1 MSRQSAVAEIR
12 ALIVD
17 DEPLA
22 RRGIRQLLAPY
33 ADMVIVGECRDGREA
48 LRALATVKPDLVF
61 LDVQMPGLDGLGVIR
76 VHGAERM
83 PMTVF
88 VTAHD
93 DFAVQAFEAQAIDYL
108 VKPLSETRF
117 RAAITRVRERIRVND
132 AVALAARLSALLGS
146 EAARLGPEPGNRRS
160 LAGTSIAVPTESGE
174 LLIDADEID
183 WIEAEDYQAGIHAGR
198 RHFRVRESLAAL
210 EARLDPARFV
220 RVHRSAIVRLD
231 QVREWKAG
239 GSDRDAVVVLRD
251 GTELPVS
258 RRRLAEVKS
267 LLRPPGKRP

>member
-1 MSRQSAVAEIR
+1 MADVRT
-12 ALIVD
+12 LIVD

-33 ADMVIVGECRDGREA
+33 SDMVIVGECRDGREA

-76 VHGAERM
+76 IHGAERM

-93 DFAVQAFEAQAIDYL
+93 EFAVQAFESQAIDYL
-108 VKPLSETRF
+108 VKPLSEVRF

-146 EAARLGPEPGNRRS
+146 EAVRQPESGHRRHS
-160 LAGTSIAVPTESGE
+160 TSTPIAVPTESGE
-174 LLIDADEID
+174 LLIDSEEID
-183 WIEAEDYQAGIHAGR
+183 WIEAEDYHAGIHAGGR
-198 RHFRVRESLAAL
+198 YFRVRESLTAL

-231 QVREWKAG
+231 QVREWKAA

-267 LLRPPGKRP
+267 LLRPPGKRL